1 MRPRANLAG
10 VFAVAVACCG
20 AASAQVPFERIRD
33 AASEPGSWLTYS
45 GDYSAQRHSALERI
59 HRDNISRLQ
68 PAWIYQ
74 INARDPFQ
82 ATPLVADGVLYVS
95 EPPSD
100 VTALDLETGRPLWSY
115 RRSLP
120 EGVIT
125 CCGRVNR
132 GVALLDDQVILGTI
146 DAHLVALDAATGRV
160 RWDVEVADYRQA
172 YSITVSPLALEDKV
186 IVGIAGGEFGIRGFL
201 DAYDA
206 ASGERLWRFWTV
218 PGPGEPGNETWEG
231 ESWRS
236 GAAATWITG
245 AYDSELDLIYWGTGN
260 PGPDFLGDNREG
272 DNLYS
277 DAVIALD
284 AASGELRWHFQFTPH
299 DVLDM
304 DSCQVPVLL
313 DAEFRGEP
321 RKLMLFPNRNGF
333 YYVLDRVTGEFLL
346 GREFAKQNWALGL
359 GANGR
364 PRVNPAAVPDE
375 DGALAF
381 PDDDGTANWMS
392 PTYSPQTGLIYV
404 AVRERGAYFFKTEA
418 EYAPG
423 RLFMGASKRLL
434 EDQEPKGYIRALDA
448 LSGERV
454 WDFRLHSP
462 PWAGLLS
469 TAGGVL
475 FSGSE
480 EGEFFALDARTGE
493 GLWSFQ
499 AGGRIIAAPITYLS
513 GGEQYVAVAAG
524 GALLSFALK

>member
-1 MRPRANLAG
+1 MRALLTVVLLAPT
-10 VFAVAVACCG
+10 FAA
-20 AASAQVPFERIRD
+20 AQVPYERVRD
-33 AASEPGSWLTYS
+33 ATSEPQSWLSYS
-45 GDYSAQRHSALERI
+45 GDYTAQRHSTLDRI
-59 HRDNISRLQ
+59 DRDNVSELQ

-74 INARDPFQ
+74 IEARDAFQ
-82 ATPLVADGVLYVS
+82 ATPLVADGVMYIS

-100 VTALDLETGRPLWSY
+100 VTALDLKTGRPLWTY

-120 EGVIT
+120 EEIIT

-160 RWDVEVADYRQA
+160 RWDVKVADHHEA
-172 YSITVSPLALEDKV
+172 YSITVAPLALDGKV

-206 ASGERLWRFWTV
+206 ETGERLWRFWTV
-218 PGPGEPGNETWEG
+218 PGPGEPGHETWSG
-231 ESWRS
+231 DSWKS

-245 AYDSELDLIYWGTGN
+245 AYDPELNLVYWGTGN
-260 PGPDFLGDNREG
+260 PGPDFLGDSRQG

-284 AASGELRWHFQFTPH
+284 ADTGELRWHFQFTPH

-313 DAEFRGEP
+313 NAEFKGSP

-333 YYVLDRVTGEFLL
+333 YYILDRATGEYLL
-346 GREFAKQNWALGL
+346 GREFAKQNWALRL
-359 GANGR
+359 DANGR
-364 PRVNPAAVPDE
+364 PVKNPDAIPDA
-375 DGALAF
+375 DGAVAF

-392 PTYSPQTGLIYV
+392 PTYSPATGLIYV
-404 AVRERGAYFFKTEA
+404 AIREKGAYFFKTEA

-423 RLFMGASKRLL
+423 QLFMGASKRQL
-434 EDQEPKGYIRALDA
+434 EDQEVKGYIRALDA
-448 LSGERV
+448 LTGERV
-454 WDFRLHSP
+454 WDFELHTP

-469 TAGGVL
+469 TAGGLV

-480 EGEFFALDARTGE
+480 EGEFFALDAATGDV
-493 GLWSFQ
+493 LWSFQ
-499 AGGRIIAAPITYLS
+499 TGGRVIAAPISYLS
-513 GGEQYVAVAAG
+513 EGKQYIAVAAG
-524 GALLSFALK
+524 GSLMTFVLERE